1 MDAGASALSEL
12 ASAIGMHSEE
22 AALVAELKAGS
33 EEAYAWL
40 VAQHHQSVY
49 SLVYRILGD
58 AADAADTT
66 QEVFLKVF
74 RGMRTFNG
82 QASLKTWIYRIALH
96 EASNRRR
103 WWFRHKSQ
111 EVTIEGELN
120 EAAGEHGPVGLKQVL
135 ADQGDS
141 PFELAVQHELQARV

>member
-1 MDAGASALSEL
+1 MSEL

-82 QASLKTWIYRIALH
+82 QASLKTVSGGMLIVMM
-96 EASNRRR
+96 N
-103 WWFRHKSQ
+103 
-111 EVTIEGELN
+111 
-120 EAAGEHGPVGLKQVL
+120 GPNNLILK
-135 ADQGDS
+135 DEQGDV
-141 PFELAVQHELQARV
+141 ADITTYDVLQSNGVIHSIDKVLLPR